1 MAVCKRCGCAIP
13 IGSKTCD
20 MCAVVG
26 SIAPVNQPQ
35 VWQAPK
41 DAAGPAELAS
51 SAGSW
56 AASPGVARPLLPADV
71 QKAEKEVKKAWH
83 WLAFVGSMYIV
94 LGMATALGYMDDL
107 SGLFGWWAVGVGAS
121 FLTLAYFVRR
131 GEILALVIAIA
142 IYTLYT
148 IAFFA
153 VGSFA
158 FLRIIV
164 LAWLLRSL
172 LSMYSIRQ
180 HRRAQAQQ
188 APATDQKRVA

>member
-1 MAVCKRCGCAIP
+1 
-13 IGSKTCD
+13 

-26 SIAPVNQPQ
+26 SIAPVNQPT

-41 DAAGPAELAS
+41 EAAGPAELTS
-51 SAGSW
+51 SAASW
-56 AASPGVARPLLPADV
+56 AAVPGATRPTSPTEI
-71 QKAEKEVKKAWH
+71 QKAEKHVRSAWH
-83 WLAFVGSMYIV
+83 WLAFVGSMYII
-94 LGMATALGYMDDL
+94 LGLATALGYMDDL
-107 SGLFGWWAVGVGAS
+107 SGLFGWWAVGVGAA

-153 VGSFA
+153 AGSFA
-158 FLRIIV
+158 FLRILV

-172 LSMYSIRQ
+172 LSMYSVRQ
-180 HRRAQAQQ
+180 HRQAQAQQ
-188 APATDQKRVA
+188 SAGSDQKRVA